1 MSILSP
7 RLTLAAVLVA
17 AALVIALPAGRA
29 PIWDPNEARYMLLAR
44 DILEHGRWLIP
55 DLRGEPYLNL
65 GLDGAGDAARR
76 TR

>member
-1 MSILSP
+1 
-7 RLTLAAVLVA
+7 VA

-55 DLRGEPYLNL
+55 DLREPYLNL
-65 GLDGAGDAARR
+65 GLDGAGDATRR

>member
-1 MSILSP
+1 
-7 RLTLAAVLVA
+7 
-17 AALVIALPAGRA
+17 
-29 PIWDPNEARYMLLAR
+29 MLLAR